1 MAAAICNPNTDA
13 LDTFLVAIGGFPD
26 QVLKQAD
33 TLGGALVGSGMTLLT
48 FSFLAATVTAGY
60 RNLMGNGGVESV
72 LTDVIRSMILGV
84 IALALLN
91 NWAAASQAIPAWFKS
106 DVIAKL
112 TAATDPASAISQF
125 YAVFAEM
132 FREMT
137 AWIETGAK
145 PCSESEGGLMASLQS
160 LFDTITLKTFMDVIR
175 LYVSLAIAILII
187 IIPLTAFS
195 ALLLGVLFGNA
206 LIMKIGIIFGPLA
219 IAFIPYAPMSW
230 LPLSWL
236 RFMITTGLT
245 LAIAYLVTSIL
256 ATAMLPVFQ
265 TMLKTGVNSQ
275 GIGLATIFMGASI
288 ALILVFGCILL
299 LKVDDIAQG
308 IVGGG
313 GAGGGGAI
321 AGAALRSLKARA
333 SGNSKSESSGKKGAE
348 PGKRRGERTPKP
360 STPTGASVS
369 SRAAGANQQ
378 S

>member
-1 MAAAICNPNTDA
+1 
-13 LDTFLVAIGGFPD
+13 
-26 QVLKQAD
+26 
-33 TLGGALVGSGMTLLT
+33 
-48 FSFLAATVTAGY
+48 
-60 RNLMGNGGVESV
+60 
-72 LTDVIRSMILGV
+72 
-84 IALALLN
+84 
-91 NWAAASQAIPAWFKS
+91 
-106 DVIAKL
+106 
-112 TAATDPASAISQF
+112 
-125 YAVFAEM
+125 
-132 FREMT
+132 
-137 AWIETGAK
+137 
-145 PCSESEGGLMASLQS
+145 MASLQS

-230 LPLSWL
+230 LAMSWL

-265 TMLKTGVNSQ
+265 TLLKTGVNSQ

-308 IVGGG
+308 LVGGG

-333 SGNSKSESSGKKGAE
+333 GGGKGDTGGNKGAQ
-348 PGKRRGERTPKP
+348 PGKGRGERSAQP

-369 SRAAGANQQ
+369 SRAGGANQQ

>member
-13 LDTFLVAIGGFPD
+13 MDTFLVAIGGFPD

-33 TLGGALVGSGMTLLT
+33 SLGGALIGSGMTLLT

-72 LTDVIRSMILGV
+72 LTDVFRAMILGV

-106 DVIAKL
+106 DVISKL
-112 TAATDPASAISQF
+112 TASNDPASAIGQF

-145 PCSESEGGLMASLQS
+145 PCSESEGGMMASLQS

-219 IAFIPYAPMSW
+219 IAFIPYAPMAW
-230 LPLSWL
+230 LATSWL

-265 TMLKTGVNSQ
+265 TLLKTGVNSQ

-308 IVGGG
+308 LVGGG
-313 GAGGGGAI
+313 GAGGGGAM
-321 AGAALRSLKARA
+321 AAAAMRSLKLKA
-333 SGNSKSESSGKKGAE
+333 SPGGKPSKAGDKPNAGSSKSGSGSQ
-348 PGKRRGERTPKP
+348 PRT
-360 STPTGASVS
+360 STPTGAAVS
-369 SRAAGANQQ
+369 IRASGTNQ
-378 S
+378 

>member
-1 MAAAICNPNTDA
+1 MAAEICNPNTNA
-13 LDTFLVAIGGFPD
+13 MDTFLVAIGGFPD

-33 TLGGALVGSGMTLLT
+33 SLGGALIGSGMTLLT

-72 LTDVIRSMILGV
+72 LTDVFRAMILGV

-106 DVIAKL
+106 DVISKL
-112 TAATDPASAISQF
+112 TASTDPASAIGQF

-145 PCSESEGGLMASLQS
+145 PCSESEGGMMASLQS

-219 IAFIPYAPMSW
+219 IAFIPYTPMAW
-230 LPLSWL
+230 LATSWL

-265 TMLKTGVNSQ
+265 TLLKTGVNSQ

-308 IVGGG
+308 LVGGG
-313 GAGGGGAI
+313 GAGGGGAM
-321 AGAALRSLKARA
+321 AAAAMRSLKLKA
-333 SGNSKSESSGKKGAE
+333 SPGGKPSKAGVKPNSGSSKSGSGSQ
-348 PGKRRGERTPKP
+348 PKTA
-360 STPTGASVS
+360 TPTGAAVS
-369 SRAAGANQQ
+369 IRASGTNQ
-378 S
+378 

>member
-1 MAAAICNPNTDA
+1 MAADICNPNADA
-13 LDTFLVAIGGFPD
+13 LDAFLVAIGGFPD

-33 TLGGALVGSGMTLLT
+33 SLGGALIGTGMTLLT
-48 FSFLAATVTAGY
+48 FSFLAAVVTAAY
-60 RNLMGNGGVESV
+60 RNLLGNGGVESV
-72 LTDVIRSMILGV
+72 LAEVVRAMILGV

-91 NWAAASQAIPAWFKS
+91 NWAAASQAIPGWFKS

-112 TAATDPASAISQF
+112 TASTDPASAISQF
-125 YAVFAEM
+125 YTVFAEM

-230 LPLSWL
+230 LAMSWL

-288 ALILVFGCILL
+288 ALVLVFGCILL

-313 GAGGGGAI
+313 GSGGGGAI

-333 SGNSKSESSGKKGAE
+333 SGGKSESGGKKSAG
-348 PGKRRGERTPKP
+348 PGKGGERTPKP

-369 SRAAGANQQ
+369 SRAGGASQQ

>member
-13 LDTFLVAIGGFPD
+13 MDTFLVAIGGFPD
-26 QVLKQAD
+26 AVLKQAD
-33 TLGGALVGSGMTLLT
+33 SLSGALIGSGMTLLT

-72 LTDVIRSMILGV
+72 LTDVLRAMILGV

-91 NWAAASQAIPAWFKS
+91 NWATASQAIPAWFKS

-112 TAATDPASAISQF
+112 TASADPASAISQF

-137 AWIETGAK
+137 AWIETGSK

-230 LPLSWL
+230 LATSWL

-265 TMLKTGVNSQ
+265 TMLKTGVNAQ

-308 IVGGG
+308 LVGGG

-333 SGNSKSESSGKKGAE
+333 GGGKGDTGGNKGAQ
-348 PGKRRGERTPKP
+348 PGKGRGERSAQP

-369 SRAAGANQQ
+369 SRAGGANQQ

>member
-13 LDTFLVAIGGFPD
+13 MDTFLVAIGGFPD

-33 TLGGALVGSGMTLLT
+33 SLGGALIGSGMTLLT

-60 RNLMGNGGVESV
+60 RNLMRNGGAESV
-72 LTDVIRSMILGV
+72 LTDVFRAMILGV

-106 DVIAKL
+106 DVISKL
-112 TAATDPASAISQF
+112 TASTDPASAIGQF

-145 PCSESEGGLMASLQS
+145 PCSESEGGMMASLQS

-219 IAFIPYAPMSW
+219 IAFIPYAPMAW
-230 LPLSWL
+230 LATSWL

-265 TMLKTGVNSQ
+265 TLLKTGVNSQ

-308 IVGGG
+308 LVGGG
-313 GAGGGGAI
+313 GAGGGGAM
-321 AGAALRSLKARA
+321 AAAAMRSLKLKA
-333 SGNSKSESSGKKGAE
+333 S
-348 PGKRRGERTPKP
+348 PGGKP
-360 STPTGASVS
+360 SKAGVKPNAGSSKNGSGSQSKTATPTGAAVS
-369 SRAAGANQQ
+369 IRASGTNQ
-378 S
+378 

>member
-1 MAAAICNPNTDA
+1 MAAAICNPSTDA
-13 LDTFLVAIGGFPD
+13 MDTFLVAIGGFPD

-33 TLGGALVGSGMTLLT
+33 SLGGALIGSGMTLLT

-72 LTDVIRSMILGV
+72 LTDVFRAMILGV

-106 DVIAKL
+106 DVISKL
-112 TAATDPASAISQF
+112 TASTDPASAIGQF

-145 PCSESEGGLMASLQS
+145 PCSESEGGMMASLQS

-219 IAFIPYAPMSW
+219 IAFIPYAPMAW
-230 LPLSWL
+230 LATSWL

-265 TMLKTGVNSQ
+265 TMLKTGVNAQ

-308 IVGGG
+308 LVGGG
-313 GAGGGGAI
+313 GAGGGGAM
-321 AGAALRSLKARA
+321 AAAAMRSLKLKA
-333 SGNSKSESSGKKGAE
+333 SPAGKASKSGGKQNDGSSKGGSASQT
-348 PGKRRGERTPKP
+348 KTAA
-360 STPTGASVS
+360 PTGAAISN
-369 SRAAGANQQ
+369 RAGSTNQ
-378 S
+378 

>member
-1 MAAAICNPNTDA
+1 MPAEICNPNTDA

-33 TLGGALVGSGMTLLT
+33 SLGGSLIGTGMTLLT
-48 FSFLAATVTAGY
+48 FSFLAAVVTAGY
-60 RNLMGNGGVESV
+60 RNLLGNGGVESV
-72 LTDVIRSMILGV
+72 LTDVVRATILGV

-91 NWAAASQAIPAWFKS
+91 NWAAASQAIPGWFKS

-112 TAATDPASAISQF
+112 TASTDPASAISQF

-230 LPLSWL
+230 LAMSWL

-313 GAGGGGAI
+313 GSGGGGAI

-333 SGNSKSESSGKKGAE
+333 NGGKSESGGKKSAG
-348 PGKRRGERTPKP
+348 PGKGSGERTPKP

-369 SRAAGANQQ
+369 SRAGGASQQ

>member
-1 MAAAICNPNTDA
+1 M
-13 LDTFLVAIGGFPD
+13 DTFLVAIGGFPD

-33 TLGGALVGSGMTLLT
+33 SLGGALISSGMTLLT

-60 RNLMGNGGVESV
+60 RNLMGNGGVEAV
-72 LTDVIRSMILGV
+72 LTDLVRAMILGV

-106 DVIAKL
+106 DVISKL
-112 TAATDPASAISQF
+112 TASNDPASAIGQF

-145 PCSESEGGLMASLQS
+145 PCSESEGGMMASLQS

-187 IIPLTAFS
+187 LIPLTAFS

-219 IAFIPYAPMSW
+219 IAFIPYAPMAW
-230 LPLSWL
+230 LATSWL

-265 TMLKTGVNSQ
+265 TLLKTGVNSQ

-308 IVGGG
+308 LVGGG
-313 GAGGGGAI
+313 GAGGGGAM
-321 AGAALRSLKARA
+321 AAAAMRSLKLKA
-333 SGNSKSESSGKKGAE
+333 SPAAKASKSGGKPNTGSAKGGSGSQ
-348 PGKRRGERTPKP
+348 PKTV
-360 STPTGASVS
+360 TPTGAALS
-369 SRAAGANQQ
+369 SRASGTNQ
-378 S
+378 

>member
-13 LDTFLVAIGGFPD
+13 IDTFLVAIGGFPD

-33 TLGGALVGSGMTLLT
+33 SLGGALIGSGMTLLT

-72 LTDVIRSMILGV
+72 LTDVFRAMILGV

-106 DVIAKL
+106 DVISKL
-112 TAATDPASAISQF
+112 TASTDPASAIGQF

-145 PCSESEGGLMASLQS
+145 PCSESEGGMMASLQS

-219 IAFIPYAPMSW
+219 IAFIPYAPMAW
-230 LPLSWL
+230 LATSWL

-265 TMLKTGVNSQ
+265 TLLKTGVNSQ

-308 IVGGG
+308 LVGGG
-313 GAGGGGAI
+313 GAGGGGAM
-321 AGAALRSLKARA
+321 AAAAMRSLKLKA
-333 SGNSKSESSGKKGAE
+333 SPGGKPSKAGVKPNAGSSKSGSGSQ
-348 PGKRRGERTPKP
+348 PKI
-360 STPTGASVS
+360 STPTGAAVS
-369 SRAAGANQQ
+369 IRASGTNQ
-378 S
+378 